1 MSKTQ
6 KWEMHLERECGVW
19 GEIEVDQRGEITM
32 RAEETRRKRRRS
44 SRVRGSTLEEAEQVE
59 EEDDRVARQVL
70 VQETTVE
77 EVALPLS
84 PSLSSHKLTNLKREI
99 TLLFLMIIIKKEK
112 YYKNTMYK
120 GFFFFFWETQCI
132 SLTYIYIL
140 AKEKREKDRESD
152 GSKWE

>member
-32 RAEETRRKRRRS
+32 RVEETKRKRRRS

-84 PSLSSHKLTNLKREI
+84 PLPFYTQTDKLKERDYIAFFNDNNKKREI
-99 TLLFLMIIIKKEK
+99 L
-112 YYKNTMYK
+112 
-120 GFFFFFWETQCI
+120 
-132 SLTYIYIL
+132 
-140 AKEKREKDRESD
+140 
-152 GSKWE
+152 

>member
-1 MSKTQ
+1 
-6 KWEMHLERECGVW
+6 
-19 GEIEVDQRGEITM
+19 
-32 RAEETRRKRRRS
+32 
-44 SRVRGSTLEEAEQVE
+44 
-59 EEDDRVARQVL
+59 
-70 VQETTVE
+70 
-77 EVALPLS
+77 
-84 PSLSSHKLTNLKREI
+84 
-99 TLLFLMIIIKKEK
+99 MIIIKKEK